1 MNLWQKLTP
10 KLLEWRNSN
19 YKCEDYPAIAE
30 ILKYQ
35 RNEDGS
41 SKYLRVPQIEAL
53 EMYWYLRL
61 VLNTPKLLELYKLA
75 FEDKQELGSALGFTT
90 DTKYLPI
97 EQIVDDALNDSKVAK
112 EFNLEHM
119 IESLSLD
126 YASYIMALTM
136 GTGKTVLIGSIIAS
150 EFSMSLE
157 YPDGNFMKNA
167 LVFAP
172 GTTIIGSLKELSD
185 VPYQY
190 ILPPRFYK
198 KFLANLKIT
207 YAQTGTKNIAVDQGG
222 SYHVVVTNT
231 EKIILKK
238 PAKKKNQSKLELA
251 TQEEQYKLTENQRLA
266 KIKSLPN
273 LGIFS
278 DEAQNTYGSKLDEE
292 LKRVRATID
301 YLHAENN
308 LICVVNTTG
317 TPYIGT
323 KTLPDVVYWYGLSK
337 GIEDGIL
344 KSLQNSII
352 TYDFDDTPKEEVF
365 DDVIKDFFKNYG
377 DTKTQDGSSAKIA
390 FYFKS
395 LEHLRESR
403 PRIEEALA
411 EIGESPSIIL
421 RNTQE
426 SSSEELR
433 EFNNLNDPTS
443 QKRVILLVSKGK
455 EGWNCPSLFACALI
469 RQLTS
474 SNNFVL
480 QASAR
485 CLRQVAGNT
494 QPARIYIE
502 SHNQRIL
509 NDELSKTESTN
520 LATLNKQEPKNHEVT
535 LVFNKTVYPK
545 LQITKVTE
553 TIVGRKPADNI
564 KLSKP
569 TNNDDLKVYR
579 TVFSPIIVGSGVEII
594 NSGEEKDITFNDDTY
609 DQMTASTLIAQNY
622 HLKPMDIRKKIKA
635 VYGEYDVP
643 RKDLV
648 KLFSQVEAQLGDYE
662 VSKETITQALAL
674 IKFLDDDNNPLMQ
687 KNTNGSYCYTIR
699 IHDSGHDNTLKKSDV
714 EERNKQGLGFH
725 YTPYNFDSE
734 PEKQFMVDM
743 LDRLQTKTSE
753 VEDIYFTGGITN
765 KSLTDLYFEYK
776 KPDGSYH
783 SYFPDF
789 VIVKTD
795 GSYLLVEVKAKGKE
809 QDPEVLAKERA
820 VKRLE
825 ELPENKFKYHILYT
839 DTPIATDKLAKV
851 INTLEEL

>member
-10 KLLEWRNSN
+10 KISQWRQAN
-19 YKCEDYPAIAE
+19 YKCPDYPAIAE
-30 ILKYQ
+30 ILRYQ
-35 RNEDGS
+35 RNEDGTS
-41 SKYLRVPQIEAL
+41 TYLRVPQIEAL
-53 EMYWYLRL
+53 EMYWYIRL
-61 VLNTPKLLELYKLA
+61 ILKTPRLLDLYKIA
-75 FEDKQELGSALGFTT
+75 FEDKQELGAALGFAG

-97 EQIVDDALNDSKVAK
+97 EQIIDDAIKDSKVAK
-112 EFNLEHM
+112 EFNLDHI
-119 IESLSLD
+119 IESLNLD

-150 EFSMSLE
+150 EFAMSLE
-157 YPDGNFMKNA
+157 YPAGNFMKNA

-185 VPYQY
+185 VPYQH

-207 YAQTGTKNIAVDQGG
+207 YAQSGTTNIAIDQGG
-222 SYHVVVTNT
+222 SYHIVVTNT

-238 PAKKKNQSKLELA
+238 PAQKKKQTKLELA
-251 TQEEQYKLTENQRLA
+251 TLEEQHKLTENQRLA

-308 LICVVNTTG
+308 LVCVVNTTG
-317 TPYIGT
+317 TPYVGT

-352 TYDFDDTPKEEVF
+352 TYDFDDTPPEEVF
-365 DDVIKDFFKNYG
+365 DDVIRDFFNNYK
-377 DTKTQDGSSAKIA
+377 DTSTLNGSSAKIA
-390 FYFKS
+390 FYFKNQ
-395 LEHLRESR
+395 EHLDESK

-411 EIGESPSIIL
+411 EIGQSPSIVL
-421 RNTQE
+421 MNTQK
-426 SSSEELR
+426 SSAQELR
-433 EFNNLNDPTS
+433 EFDRLNDPTS

-502 SHNQRIL
+502 SHNQQIL
-509 NDELSKTESTN
+509 NDELSKTENTD
-520 LATLNKQEPKNHEVT
+520 LAALNKQEAKNKEVT
-535 LVFNKTVYPK
+535 LVFKKAAYPK
-545 LQITKVTE
+545 LELTRRVE
-553 TIVGRKPADNI
+553 TIVGRGSAKELSLTKPDN
-564 KLSKP
+564 
-569 TNNDDLKVYR
+569 TDAAKVYR
-579 TVFSPIIVGSGVEII
+579 TVFSPLVVSTGIALT
-594 NSGEEKDITFNDDTY
+594 NSGEEKDIAFNNDAY
-609 DQMTASTLIAQNY
+609 DQCTAATLLAQNY
-622 HLKPMDIRKKIKA
+622 HLKPLVLKRQLGNI
-635 VYGEYDVP
+635 YGNEDVP
-643 RKDLV
+643 RKDLE
-648 KLFSQVEAQLGDYE
+648 KLFRQVESQLGEYQIAE
-662 VSKETITQALAL
+662 KTITQALAL
-674 IKFLDDDNNPLMQ
+674 IKFVDDDNRPVMHIDAS
-687 KNTNGSYCYTIR
+687 GAYCYTIR
-699 IHDSGHDNTLKKSDV
+699 IHDTGERNLLHEADV
-714 EERNKQGLGFH
+714 TERNKRGLGFH
-725 YTPYNFDSE
+725 YSPYNFDSD
-734 PEKQFMVDM
+734 PEKHFMLEM
-743 LDRLQTKTSE
+743 LDRLQTTQAE
-753 VEDIYFTGGITN
+753 VADIYFTGGLTN
-765 KSLTDLYFEYK
+765 KAFTDLYFEYK

-783 SYFPDF
+783 AYFPDF
-789 VIVKTD
+789 VIAKTD
-795 GSYLLVEVKAKGKE
+795 GSFLLVEVKAKGKE

-825 ELPENKFKYHILYT
+825 ELPENKFKYHILFT

-851 INTLEEL
+851 INLVGEL